1 VAEAFLRIPNERIAV
16 LIGPK
21 GKAKK
26 DIELKTKTSIFIDSV
41 TGEIQLHSEDGE
53 KLHRA
58 ELIVQAIGRGFPPK
72 KAMLLLGDN
81 IILSVLKLRDIVGKS
96 EKTISQKKSRVIGRQ
111 GETRNRI
118 EKETGTSISIY
129 GTTISII
136 GKFEETDNAE
146 EIIMRIIDG
155 ANIPTAFEMFKEKT
169 MRQKRFEL

>member
-1 VAEAFLRIPNERIAV
+1 VAEAFLRISNERIAV

-26 DIELKTKTSIFIDSV
+26 EIELKTKTRISIESE
-41 TGEIQLHSEDGE
+41 TGEIQLHGEDGE

-58 ELIVQAIGRGFPPK
+58 EQIVQAIGRGFPPK
-72 KAMLLLGDN
+72 KAMFLLGDN
-81 IILSVLKLRDIVGKS
+81 IVLSVLKLRDIVGKS
-96 EKTISQKKSRVIGRQ
+96 EKTISQKKSRIIGRQ

-129 GTTISII
+129 GSTISII

-155 ANIPTAFEMFKEKT
+155 ANIPTAFEMFKEKK
-169 MRQKRFEL
+169 MRQQKFEL